1 MKKQDALRIF
11 IPDLPLPL
19 SYCAI
24 FALVQTFFW
33 QKDFRCAI
41 LILNRNTFPPAAAAH
56 I

>member
-24 FALVQTFFW
+24 FALSQPFFW
-33 QKDFRCAI
+33 QKDLTCAI
-41 LILNRNTFPPAAAAH
+41 LILNRNTFHPAAAAY

>member
-24 FALVQTFFW
+24 FALAQTFFW
-33 QKDFRCAI
+33 QKDFTYAI
-41 LILNRNTFPPAAAAH
+41 LILNRNTFLPAAAAY